1 MLPIQGKSCADSS
14 TGCTGSAES
23 TVVKWQPSLQVRYVY
38 LCDRELL
45 QESQF
50 LQNYDIKNYVDSG
63 LYSSIYRAVD
73 TRDKTQ
79 WAIKVV
85 DKSREYGLL
94 QYPHD
99 VKHLSLSKGRP
110 EIIQLRETYDL
121 GSTGIL
127 VTQWADADLKH
138 RNEVFRTIKDE
149 FTFRVLAQQ
158 MLEAVRALD
167 ELGLNHSEAKAVDF
181 LYVQPEGRMKISALE
196 RADLTSKAND
206 RILVTVFNALEA
218 ISENVELSSSSRSLL
233 EAIKLADMPADEAEA
248 LEKNTVDIWLRSPNF
263 SCIKNFSERLGK
275 ANAACFEE
283 ERRILVKE
291 EARKKPVAA
300 ELLKHEAF
308 SDLPVSVKL
317 VFPAS

>member
-1 MLPIQGKSCADSS
+1 MLSIQAKSCADSS

-50 LQNYDIKNYVDSG
+50 LQNYDIKDYVDSG

-85 DKSREYGLL
+85 DKSKEHGLL

-99 VKHLSLSKGRP
+99 VEHLSLSKGRP

-121 GSTGIL
+121 GPTGIL
-127 VTQWADADLKH
+127 VTQWADADPKH
-138 RNEVFRTIKDE
+138 RNEMFRTIKDDY
-149 FTFRVLAQQ
+149 TFRVLALQ
-158 MLEAVRALD
+158 MLEAVQALD
-167 ELGLNHSEAKAVDF
+167 ELGLEHSEAKAVDF
-181 LYVQPEGRMKISALE
+181 LYVQSEGRIKISALE
-196 RADLTSKAND
+196 RADLNSKVND

-218 ISENVELSSSSRSLL
+218 ISDNVELSCSSRSLL
-233 EAIKLADMPADEAEA
+233 EAIRLADMPVDEAKA
-248 LEKNTVDIWLRSPNF
+248 LEKNTPDVWLRSPNI
-263 SCIKNFSERLGK
+263 SCITNFSERLGK

-283 ERRILVKE
+283 ESRILEKE
-291 EARKKPVAA
+291 AARKKPVAA

-308 SDLPVSVKL
+308 SDFPEGVKLVLPVS
-317 VFPAS
+317 